1 MLFTTIKTKFAAFLR
16 RPSIVKAAFCV
27 ALSATVLKVLPTF
40 LQFVGCDG
48 TMFLSIIQRAY
59 DVCSL
64 PTVFTVAALLS
75 LAVLWAVLGR
85 MFPQADR
92 LVRYAALA
100 LALLLVVHA
109 LWIVVEAAF
118 IPSAAAF
125 APGDASTKVS
135 AVVTALVTALVGN
148 LQQLVQLAAALLLVV
163 RYGGRLRQLGAL
175 LVAQT
180 ALACLVALAALA
192 MQALH
197 AGMVAAVML
206 SAVYFLCHAAL
217 DVLTPVM
224 LWRAVK
230 G

>member
-27 ALSATVLKVLPTF
+27 ALAATVLKVLPTF

-64 PTVFTVAALLS
+64 PAVFTVAALLS
-75 LAVLWAVLGR
+75 LSVLWAVLGR
-85 MFPQADR
+85 MFPQAAR
-92 LVRYAALA
+92 LMRYASSA

-109 LWIVVEAAF
+109 LWIAVEAVL
-118 IPSAAAF
+118 IPSPAAF

-135 AVVTALVTALVGN
+135 AVVTALVGN
-148 LQQLVQLAAALLLVV
+148 LQQLVQLAAALFLVV
-163 RYGGRLRQLGAL
+163 RYRGCLRQLGAL

>member
-1 MLFTTIKTKFAAFLR
+1 MLFTTIKIKFAAFLR
-16 RPSIVKAAFCV
+16 RPSVVKAAFCV
-27 ALSATVLKVLPTF
+27 ALAATVLKALPTF

-48 TMFLSIIQRAY
+48 TMFLSIVQRTY
-59 DVCSL
+59 DACSL
-64 PTVFTVAALLS
+64 STAFTVAALLS
-75 LAVLWAVLGR
+75 LSVLWAVLGR
-85 MFPQADR
+85 MFPQAAR
-92 LVRYAALA
+92 LMRYAALA

-109 LWIVVEAAF
+109 LWVVVEAAF

-125 APGDASTKVS
+125 APSDASMKVS
-135 AVVTALVTALVGN
+135 AVVTALVGN
-148 LQQLVQLAAALLLVV
+148 LQELVQLAAALLLVV
-163 RYGGRLRQLGAL
+163 CYRGRLRQLGAL

-206 SAVYFLCHAAL
+206 SAIYFLCHAAL

-224 LWRAVK
+224 LWHAVK

>member
-16 RPSIVKAAFCV
+16 RPSVVKAAFCV
-27 ALSATVLKVLPTF
+27 ALAATVLKSLPTF

-48 TMFLSIIQRAY
+48 TMFLSIVQRAY
-59 DVCSL
+59 DACNLSAA
-64 PTVFTVAALLS
+64 FTVAALLS
-75 LAVLWAVLGR
+75 LSVLWAVLGR
-85 MFPQADR
+85 MFPQAAR
-92 LVRYAALA
+92 LMRYAALA

-109 LWIVVEAAF
+109 LWVVVEAAF

-125 APGDASTKVS
+125 APSDASMKVS
-135 AVVTALVTALVGN
+135 AVVTALVGN
-148 LQQLVQLAAALLLVV
+148 LQELVQLAAALLLVV
-163 RYGGRLRQLGAL
+163 RYRGRLRQLGAL

-180 ALACLVALAALA
+180 ALACLVALAALV

-197 AGMVAAVML
+197 AGMIAAVML
-206 SAVYFLCHAAL
+206 SGIYFLCHAAF

-224 LWRAVK
+224 LWRAVR

>member
-16 RPSIVKAAFCV
+16 RPSIVKAAFYV
-27 ALSATVLKVLPTF
+27 ALAATVLKAFPTF

-135 AVVTALVTALVGN
+135 AGVTALVGN

-206 SAVYFLCHAAL
+206 SAVYFLCHTAL
-217 DVLTPVM
+217 GILTPVM

>member
-135 AVVTALVTALVGN
+135 AVVTALVGN

-180 ALACLVALAALA
+180 ALACIVALAALA

-206 SAVYFLCHAAL
+206 SAIYFLCHAAL
-217 DVLTPVM
+217 SILTPVM

>member
-1 MLFTTIKTKFAAFLR
+1 MLFTTIKTKFAALLR
-16 RPSIVKAAFCV
+16 RPSVVKAAFCV
-27 ALSATVLKVLPTF
+27 ALAATVLKVLPTF

-48 TMFLSIIQRAY
+48 TMVLSIVQRAY
-59 DVCSL
+59 DACSL
-64 PTVFTVAALLS
+64 SAAFTVAALLS
-75 LAVLWAVLGR
+75 LSVLWAVLGR

-92 LVRYAALA
+92 LMRYAALA

-125 APGDASTKVS
+125 APGDTSTKVS
-135 AVVTALVTALVGN
+135 AVVTALVGN
-148 LQQLVQLAAALLLVV
+148 LQELVQLAAALLLVV
-163 RYGGRLRQLGAL
+163 RYRGRLRQLGAL

-206 SAVYFLCHAAL
+206 SAIYFLCHAAF

>member
-27 ALSATVLKVLPTF
+27 ALAATVLKVLPTF

-64 PTVFTVAALLS
+64 PAVFTVAALLS
-75 LAVLWAVLGR
+75 LSVLWAVLGR

-118 IPSAAAF
+118 IPSAASF
-125 APGDASTKVS
+125 APGDASAKVS
-135 AVVTALVTALVGN
+135 AVVTALVGN
-148 LQQLVQLAAALLLVV
+148 LQELVQLAAALLLVV
-163 RYGGRLRQLGAL
+163 RYRGRLRQLGAL

-206 SAVYFLCHAAL
+206 SAIYFLCHTAL
-217 DVLTPVM
+217 DILTPVM

>member
-27 ALSATVLKVLPTF
+27 ALSSMVLKVLPTF

-64 PTVFTVAALLS
+64 PAVFTVAALLS

-85 MFPQADR
+85 MFPQAAR
-92 LVRYAALA
+92 LMRYASSA

-135 AVVTALVTALVGN
+135 AVVTALVGN

-163 RYGGRLRQLGAL
+163 RYRGRLRQLGAL

-206 SAVYFLCHAAL
+206 SAVYFLCHTAL
-217 DVLTPVM
+217 GILTPVM